1 MPGPLHGITVLD
13 LSSTF
18 LGPYGTLQLVD
29 LGADVVLI
37 EPPAGE
43 ITRSLGTVAR
53 EGLSSVF
60 VAANRGK
67 SSVVLDLKGAA
78 GQQALK
84 ALVEQADV
92 LVHNMRPS
100 AAERLG
106 IDATALLTLNP
117 RLVHC
122 TANGFGTQGPY
133 AGRPAYDDI
142 IQAMSGLAALQGQHT
157 GEPTYVASTVVD
169 KTIGLMVANAV
180 LAALL
185 HRERTGVGQAV
196 EVPMF
201 EGMVAFLLVEQ
212 LGGASFIPHKG
223 PVGYSRTATRHRRPY
238 PTLDGHLGV
247 VVYTPRQ
254 WERFLTHVGRVQLLK
269 DPRYATA
276 AARSA
281 NIDDLYAIIAEELA
295 SRTTAEWLRVLVD
308 LEIPAVRVN
317 SLDDLLSD
325 PHLSAVGMFAELAYP
340 GGLTVRATRSPLEF
354 SASPAE
360 APRPAAEMG
369 RDTERVLAAAGLSP
383 TVIAAAMDEAA
394 RHPSAPG
401 GAKEGAR

>member
-1 MPGPLHGITVLD
+1 MPGPLDGITVLD

-29 LGADVVLI
+29 LGADVILI

-43 ITRSLGTVAR
+43 ITRNLGAIATKDF
-53 EGLSSVF
+53 SSVF

-67 SSVVLDLKGAA
+67 SSVVLDLKGEA
-78 GQQALK
+78 GKQALHK
-84 ALVEQADV
+84 LVEQADV
-92 LVHNMRPS
+92 LVHNVRLA

-106 IDATALLTLNP
+106 IDAGTLLALNP

-122 TANGFGTQGPY
+122 TANGFGTGGPY

-142 IQAMSGLAALQGQHT
+142 IQAASGLAALQGQHT
-157 GEPTYVASTVVD
+157 GEPTYVASTIVD
-169 KTIGLMVANAV
+169 KTIGLMLANSV

-212 LGGASFIPHKG
+212 LGGASFVPPKG
-223 PVGYSRTATRHRRPY
+223 PIGYSRTATRHRRPY
-238 PTLDGHLGV
+238 PTADGHLGV

-254 WERFLTHVGRVQLLK
+254 WERFLTHVGRANLLE

-295 SRTTAEWLRVLVD
+295 GRTTKEWLLVLD
-308 LEIPAVRVN
+308 ELEIPAVAVN
-317 SLDDLLSD
+317 SIEDLLSD
-325 PHLSAVGMFAELAYP
+325 PHLAAVGMFPELAYP
-340 GGLTVRATRSPLEF
+340 DGLTVRAARSPLRF
-354 SASPAE
+354 SASPVE

-369 RDTERVLAAAGLSP
+369 RDTERVLAAAGLP
-383 TVIAAAMDEAA
+383 PATIAAAIDEAA
-394 RHPSAPG
+394 RHPSAPRD
-401 GAKEGAR
+401 AKETTP

>member
-43 ITRSLGTVAR
+43 ITRSLGAVAE

-60 VAANRGK
+60 IAANRGK
-67 SSVVLDLKGAA
+67 SSVVLDLKGEA
-78 GQQALK
+78 GQQALR

-100 AAERLG
+100 AAGRLG
-106 IDATALLTLNP
+106 IDAPTLLALNP

-122 TANGFGTQGPY
+122 TANGFGTKGPY
-133 AGRPAYDDI
+133 ASRPAYDDI
-142 IQAMSGLAALQGQHT
+142 IQAVSGLAALQGQHT
-157 GEPTYVASTVVD
+157 GEPTYVASTIVD
-169 KTIGLMVANAV
+169 KTIGLMLANAV

-185 HRERTGVGQAV
+185 HRARTGVGQAV

-212 LGGASFIPHKG
+212 LGGASFIPQNG

-238 PTLDGHLGV
+238 ATLDGHLGV

-254 WERFLTHVGRVQLLK
+254 WERFLTHVGRAHLLE

-281 NIDDLYAIIAEELA
+281 NIDDLYAIIVEELA
-295 SRTTAEWLRVLVD
+295 SRTTAEWLRVLD
-308 LEIPAVRVN
+308 EIEVPAVLVN

-325 PHLSAVGMFAELAYP
+325 PHLEAVGMFTELAYP
-340 GGLTVRATRSPLEF
+340 RGLTVRATRSPLEF
-354 SASPAE
+354 SVSPTE
-360 APRPAAEMG
+360 APRQAAELG
-369 RDTERVLAAAGLSP
+369 RDTKRVLAAAGLSS
-383 TVIAAAMDEAA
+383 TAITTAMVEAA
-394 RHPSAPG
+394 RHPSAPS
-401 GAKEGAR
+401 GAKAGAR